1 MTTINSAVNKQTI
14 SAKPDNSMRRAL
26 LIRRLNLLLAA
37 MGRALNT
44 SSMVS
49 SK

>member
-14 SAKPDNSMRRAL
+14 AAKQGNSIRRAL
-26 LIRRLNLLLAA
+26 LIRRLNLLLAS
-37 MGRALNT
+37 MGRVLNT
-44 SSMVS
+44 SSMVR

>member
-1 MTTINSAVNKQTI
+1 MTTINSAVNKQPI
-14 SAKPDNSMRRAL
+14 VAKQDHSIHRAL
-26 LIRRLNLLLAA
+26 LIRRLNQMLAA

-44 SSMVS
+44 SSMVN